1 MSGSV
6 HYQLG
11 SFPPSNIDWERLVPL
26 IGQANAGL
34 ARYDGLIA
42 AAPDPNILLSPLRT
56 QEAVLSSKIE
66 GTTVSMREVL
76 EIEAGLEGN
85 FAQAKRD
92 DAEEVLN
99 YRDALGFVSQ
109 ELVERERPFSF
120 HLVRQAHELLMKG
133 VRGYDKKPGSLRE
146 QQNWIGRP
154 GSTIEQASFV
164 PVPQEHLQAGVDAW
178 LDYIDSPD
186 QPDPLVQ
193 LAIIHAEFEALHP
206 FMDGNGRLGRM
217 IIPMFLFKQGLL
229 TTPSFYMSGYL
240 EANREHYIEALR
252 AVSRDGAWTEWCEFF
267 LQGLIEQA
275 TANQAK
281 AQAIISLH
289 KRMLLEVAET
299 THSQF
304 ASRIVDFLFSS
315 PTFSTPLL
323 IEALGMPRGTVHRIL
338 HTLRTEKPPVLEVIK
353 DSAGNKPAIL
363 GFTELLDIAES

>member
-26 IGQANAGL
+26 IGQANAAL
-34 ARYDGLIA
+34 ARYDGLIDG
-42 AAPDPNILLSPLRT
+42 APNPNLLLSPLRT

-76 EIEAGLEGN
+76 EIEAGLEDN

-92 DAEEVLN
+92 DAEEVRN
-99 YRDALGFVSQ
+99 YDNALSFVSQ

-133 VRGYDKKPGSLRE
+133 VRGHDKKPGSLRE

-164 PVPQEHLQAGVDAW
+164 PIPQEHLQAGVDVW
-178 LDYIDSPD
+178 LEYIDSPG

-267 LQGLIEQA
+267 LQGLTEQA
-275 TANQAK
+275 VSNQAK
-281 AQAIISLH
+281 AQAINSLH
-289 KRMLLEVAET
+289 KRMLREVPEITNSKFSNIAIEFIFSNPVFPT
-299 THSQF
+299 SQF
-304 ASRIVDFLFSS
+304 IRETGLKTRTVTDILQ
-315 PTFSTPLL
+315 
-323 IEALGMPRGTVHRIL
+323 ALRSG
-338 HTLRTEKPPVLEVIK
+338 ENPVLQTTS
-353 DSAGNKPAIL
+353 DSAGSKPAVL
-363 GFTELLDIAES
+363 EFLNL